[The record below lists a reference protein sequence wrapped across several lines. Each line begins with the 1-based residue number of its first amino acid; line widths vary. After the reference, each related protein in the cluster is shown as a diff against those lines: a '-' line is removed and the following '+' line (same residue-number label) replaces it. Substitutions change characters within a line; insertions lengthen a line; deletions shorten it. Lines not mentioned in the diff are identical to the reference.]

1 MAFLFLREM
10 EICLMAADIVKEMIG
25 RLDTP
30 LRRRARNIVVN
41 SARYGLI
48 TGSKLTAA
56 RISKGTGLSLHDVE
70 LVLVGEPKSYDEVE
84 DYVLDLLSNAKK
96 TVKDE

>member
-1 MAFLFLREM
+1 
-10 EICLMAADIVKEMIG
+10 MAADIVKEMIG

-70 LVLVGEPKSYDEVE
+70 LVLVGEPKSEAIYDEVE

>member
-1 MAFLFLREM
+1 
-10 EICLMAADIVKEMIG
+10 MAADIVKEMIG